1 MALPRPRPLLL
12 AATLLALGGG
22 GCADAPSWPGL
33 ANPFARAEEP
43 PPPPPGARA
52 LRVTLGRGETTPA
65 LLVQE
70 QGRRRMWRAMDG
82 SLVLA
87 TDGPRVVATAGPDTI
102 LLATRIE
109 PPDPLSDPFALER
122 AEAVARRLVDLS
134 GADRDPRSMRF
145 GLVVECR
152 LAAGTDPEDPALM
165 LVEERCRGPKP
176 IGEFTNRFWLRPER
190 EEPVARSEQWIGPG
204 LPLLRIATPPHGR
217 RTARGRRGS
226 LEVSVAPAEAG
237 AAHAAEDEDQP

>member
-1 MALPRPRPLLL
+1 MRVSWAWPVLL
-12 AATLLALGGG
+12 AAAALLP
-22 GCADAPSWPGL
+22 GCADLSWPAL
-33 ANPFARAEEP
+33 PNPFAAEAEA
-43 PPPPPGARA
+43 PGARA
-52 LRVTLGRGETTPA
+52 LRFALGGRGETTHA

-102 LLATRIE
+102 LLATRID

-122 AEAVARRLVDLS
+122 AEAVARRVVDLS

-152 LAAGTDPEDPALM
+152 LAAGTDPGDPALM
-165 LVEERCRGPKP
+165 LVEERCRGPRP

-217 RTARGRRGS
+217 RRAPRERRGS
-226 LEVSVAPAEAG
+226 LEVSAAPGEAG
-237 AAHAAEDEDQP
+237 APHAAEDEEQP